1 MYMSILSV
9 IIPVFNE
16 EKRIGSTLPQIQGFL
31 NSKNIEHEIIAVD
44 DGSTDN
50 SVEIVK
56 KFPDVQIIKHDKNKG
71 KGAAV
76 KTGIQAAQGDFILF
90 TDADNSTPIEQFN
103 NFGNKKN
110 EYDILIGSRY
120 LPKSNIKLKQPW
132 HRNIITFFGNKTIR
146 IILGIK
152 HKDTQCGFKF
162 FKKNVA
168 KDLIQNQTIDRWGF
182 DIELLYLAKKKNYSV
197 KEIPVTWIDSPDS
210 KVKPF
215 DFLKTFAE
223 LLKIRFTK
231 YKI

>member
-1 MYMSILSV
+1 MSILSV